1 MAMCITSICPVKP
14 ISEHRDR
21 LHWNVVEPLMINLCN
36 TSHLRIDCTAEV
48 KLKVWEV
55 WGVASVEPTDIT
67 LDAVD

>member
-1 MAMCITSICPVKP
+1 MDQLS
-14 ISEHRDR
+14 
-21 LHWNVVEPLMINLCN
+21 
-36 TSHLRIDCTAEV
+36 TAAV

>member
-1 MAMCITSICPVKP
+1 M
-14 ISEHRDR
+14 DR
-21 LHWNVVEPLMINLCN
+21 LN
-36 TSHLRIDCTAEV
+36 TAEV